1 MRQKLRLLSVIWLL
15 LSSLIGY
22 AQKQSIS
29 GAIISTEDNSPLPGV
44 SVQIK
49 GTSVG
54 TTTNSEGKYKISVA
68 KGDALIFSFVGFVTQ
83 EIKIANQSEINIKLE
98 TDTKVLGE
106 VVVTAL
112 GIERDKKALGYALQA
127 VKGSDIVQ
135 ARETN
140 LVNAL
145 SGKIAGIQVTS
156 SNGTPGASAR
166 ILIRGINSIGGNNQP
181 LFVVDGIPIDNTT
194 FNSASPSATAPNVTV
209 DYGNGASALNPDDVE
224 NISVLKGANA
234 AALYGSRAANGVIL
248 ITTKSGKGTKGI
260 GITVNS
266 NITFESPFRLP
277 DYQNSYGQG
286 AGGKF
291 EYKDGKGGGV
301 NDGVDESWGPKLDG
315 RLLPQYNSPIDANGN
330 RIATPWVANPDNVKN
345 FYETGV
351 SRSNNIALSGGND
364 KGEFRLSYTNLDQKG
379 MLPNTNY
386 TRNTL
391 ALNAGLHLTNKL
403 SVKAAVNYINDGSAN
418 RQNLLLYWTW
428 FGRQADLQDLKNY
441 LDPVQDPTNWAVQR
455 NWNTNYWNNPYFVLN
470 NSLFANSKDRIIGN
484 VSATYKF
491 NDWLSL
497 TGRTGTDFYTDRRT
511 TKRPKMVGLVNGMYW
526 EDNYFVKEQNTDFLL
541 AFNKKVSSDISISAN
556 LGGNQRTNLIQR
568 DYIEASELSIPNLF
582 NLANSKTRPVV
593 ANSLQ
598 KKEVNSLYASGQFS
612 WKDEVF
618 LDVTARNDWSSTLP
632 AANRSYF
639 YPSVSASAIV
649 TDLFKM
655 NSEVLPYAKVRAS
668 WAKVGNDTDPYRL
681 QQVYSGASAWGST
694 TTFAENNTIF
704 NSALKPE
711 ITTALEFGVEARLW
725 NRVNAEITYYEK
737 NSSNQILRIG
747 VPQSSGYLNKY
758 VNAGEISNKGIEVQ
772 LSATPIKL
780 PNGFRWDVGV
790 NFAKNTSKVVA
801 LDGVLSTYQ
810 INDFSLLRN
819 VILEARVGDPYGN
832 FYGTYYVRDPQGN
845 IVYSGGKAV
854 ISSDRKVLGNVMPN
868 WTGGISNTFT
878 YKSISLSTLIDIK
891 NGGNIFSQSVGL
903 SRYTGVL
910 AETVVG
916 REEGII
922 GAGVKNVGTAE
933 NPQYVPNDVRVS
945 SEDYHHS
952 FYSYSNNEAY
962 IFDASYVKLREAKIS
977 FAIPNKWLSKT
988 PFRNASFSVVGRNL
1002 LLIHS
1007 NVPHID
1013 PETSYYSD
1021 GNVQGFE
1028 SGQTPSA
1035 RSIGFNLTFG
1045 L

>member
-29 GAIISTEDNSPLPGV
+29 GAIISTEDSSPLPGV

-345 FYETGV
+345 
-351 SRSNNIALSGGND
+351 L
-364 KGEFRLSYTNLDQKG
+364 
-379 MLPNTNY
+379 
-386 TRNTL
+386 
-391 ALNAGLHLTNKL
+391 
-403 SVKAAVNYINDGSAN
+403 
-418 RQNLLLYWTW
+418 
-428 FGRQADLQDLKNY
+428 
-441 LDPVQDPTNWAVQR
+441 
-455 NWNTNYWNNPYFVLN
+455 
-470 NSLFANSKDRIIGN
+470 
-484 VSATYKF
+484 
-491 NDWLSL
+491 
-497 TGRTGTDFYTDRRT
+497 
-511 TKRPKMVGLVNGMYW
+511 
-526 EDNYFVKEQNTDFLL
+526 
-541 AFNKKVSSDISISAN
+541 
-556 LGGNQRTNLIQR
+556 
-568 DYIEASELSIPNLF
+568 
-582 NLANSKTRPVV
+582 
-593 ANSLQ
+593 
-598 KKEVNSLYASGQFS
+598 
-612 WKDEVF
+612 
-618 LDVTARNDWSSTLP
+618 
-632 AANRSYF
+632 
-639 YPSVSASAIV
+639 
-649 TDLFKM
+649 
-655 NSEVLPYAKVRAS
+655 
-668 WAKVGNDTDPYRL
+668 
-681 QQVYSGASAWGST
+681 
-694 TTFAENNTIF
+694 
-704 NSALKPE
+704 
-711 ITTALEFGVEARLW
+711 
-725 NRVNAEITYYEK
+725 
-737 NSSNQILRIG
+737 
-747 VPQSSGYLNKY
+747 
-758 VNAGEISNKGIEVQ
+758 
-772 LSATPIKL
+772 
-780 PNGFRWDVGV
+780 
-790 NFAKNTSKVVA
+790 
-801 LDGVLSTYQ
+801 
-810 INDFSLLRN
+810 
-819 VILEARVGDPYGN
+819 
-832 FYGTYYVRDPQGN
+832 
-845 IVYSGGKAV
+845 
-854 ISSDRKVLGNVMPN
+854 
-868 WTGGISNTFT
+868 
-878 YKSISLSTLIDIK
+878 
-891 NGGNIFSQSVGL
+891 
-903 SRYTGVL
+903 
-910 AETVVG
+910 
-916 REEGII
+916 
-922 GAGVKNVGTAE
+922 
-933 NPQYVPNDVRVS
+933 
-945 SEDYHHS
+945 
-952 FYSYSNNEAY
+952 
-962 IFDASYVKLREAKIS
+962 
-977 FAIPNKWLSKT
+977 
-988 PFRNASFSVVGRNL
+988 
-1002 LLIHS
+1002 
-1007 NVPHID
+1007 
-1013 PETSYYSD
+1013 
-1021 GNVQGFE
+1021 
-1028 SGQTPSA
+1028 
-1035 RSIGFNLTFG
+1035 
-1045 L
+1045 